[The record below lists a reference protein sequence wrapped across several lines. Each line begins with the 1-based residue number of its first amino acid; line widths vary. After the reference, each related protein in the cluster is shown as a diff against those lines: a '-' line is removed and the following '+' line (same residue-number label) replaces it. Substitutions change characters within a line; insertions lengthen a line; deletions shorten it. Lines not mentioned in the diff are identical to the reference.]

1 MPPKLEPVCKKKPK
15 RVKCQLKVTKSDNMD
30 FYLGEGWNR
39 KIGSAFLF
47 PSERLTLKI
56 QSATAQTGIDINA
69 SVLICWSSNPEIT
82 CNSEPLHNIKLTVNI
97 IKFFS
102 ARTMTRSR
110 IEFQGL
116 FVRTEQTIE
125 TDVADVGLSL
135 LFADCLPIPDNY
147 DLYNLNCSDGLI
159 WYIFYIVNISV
170 SIFYNY
176 SCTDGIKCKMD
187 SSTVQLILPIH
198 VSHMTT
204 DSVLPFTSREG
215 LNLKTS

>member
-1 MPPKLEPVCKKKPK
+1 M
-15 RVKCQLKVTKSDNMD
+15 
-30 FYLGEGWNR
+30 
-39 KIGSAFLF
+39 
-47 PSERLTLKI
+47 
-56 QSATAQTGIDINA
+56 
-69 SVLICWSSNPEIT
+69 LICWSSNPEIT

-116 FVRTEQTIE
+116 FVRTEQTI
-125 TDVADVGLSL
+125 GPNL

-159 WYIFYIVNISV
+159 GYIFYIVNISI